1 MCAFVLGAAA
11 LATRSDD
18 AVSGVLV
25 CGPGARHA
33 IVWGTTIAEHRPE
46 GEGGTDRGA
55 PGWLIR
61 SIAHRILQGGESPGP
76 HLLCTRVRTS
86 GYGMSGSEDGVR
98 WRAVYGGR
106 MHCARQKRENEVGAW
121 SRTRIPGDGGGP
133 RLSQHQ
139 QATGDTWTHAP

>member
-25 CGPGARHA
+25 CGPGARNA
-33 IVWGTTIAEHRPE
+33 IVRGTTIAEHRPE

-61 SIAHRILQGGESPGP
+61 SIAHRILQGGETLARTCCAPVSARAARAGQRIVFAGGP
-76 HLLCTRVRTS
+76 CMEEGCTVWDRK
-86 GYGMSGSEDGVR
+86 
-98 WRAVYGGR
+98 GR
-106 MHCARQKRENEVGAW
+106 MK
-121 SRTRIPGDGGGP
+121 
-133 RLSQHQ
+133 
-139 QATGDTWTHAP
+139 